1 MELTKRGRM
10 EIQPGEG
17 ERRAQ
22 RGYVTQYDFA
32 ASLIYEGLASGKLRW
47 IGVADRQAG
56 KFDDLVLGYANQ
68 IFAYQVKAS
77 ADPSPFSIRTQL
89 LGAENLLG
97 KIVKAR
103 QSISRSAQAASVEI
117 IYVSDNFP
125 RTDDSI
131 ADLKPPVSS
140 AAYLRAHNAHRL
152 SWALFD
158 WKSSIYGGFV
168 TEVQEATGLDDLDF
182 ETLWRYLSFKTGVE
196 SRQCGLPFPSSDDQ
210 KRIKQIAALLPR
222 LVADQS
228 DQDRWSVHEVLTKLQ
243 WDSPFTL
250 RHSHSFPVDA
260 LYESNQETQLELSEA
275 LHGVKSGYVA
285 LVGPPGSGK
294 STLLAAGIIPS
305 PRARVLRYLAFV
317 PGKGQ
322 GLGRAESFD
331 FLHDL
336 VRQLKLQG
344 FGKEILPGG
353 EIQELRAQ
361 LERLLNE
368 VGERY
373 QVDGLETIIVV
384 DGLDHVSR
392 EERPQRSFLN
402 DFPLPDSIPDGV
414 IFLLGTQRLD
424 LIDLPASVQDQAS
437 EEGRLIQVSPLS
449 PSAVARLA
457 ELAGVSSD
465 VDGPLLYKKTG
476 GHPLAVRYV
485 IDGLQNANG
494 PQARQ
499 KWLQEGPAY
508 GGDVDV
514 FYSRAWHD
522 LENNP
527 DAQRGMA
534 YLALAEGTISP
545 VSLDLIIGA
554 PATDTVW
561 RAANHLLRIDRQR
574 NWSVFHNSFRLF
586 LQTKLS
592 MRHGVPNPDVVMARY
607 LELAD
612 IAAKAESGDGQQWLE
627 LRYRVRAKQFER
639 ALPLATPDRFR
650 EQFFAGRSPE
660 DIRED
665 IALSFLAAKANKSMT
680 AVLSLIFAGHE
691 LDMRMEVVGDD
702 VIDAYIALGFLDRA
716 RGLVDAEPFSMSTGK
731 GFDLVEIL
739 LEVGDIANAKDVFNF
754 LEPLDVLLGQ
764 KEIFESRTK
773 TELEKWAEQAL
784 AFRTTDEF
792 ITSLK
797 RMRVS
802 DRGPHT
808 EDLTAQLEHLKLLAI
823 RGQLMRNPELS
834 PHELATSLDLGS
846 GHDLLINY
854 LALKA
859 AFESGMDD
867 LASERLEICAN
878 AAMANASGLL
888 LQISHTA
895 HQLSRDDIAK
905 KLIESA
911 AIPSLDLGDYH
922 YEDADLR
929 IAEKNVIL
937 ASSLRARFALPA
949 VHGKAPKSALLDIY
963 QQRLENLGSIHGS
976 LLAEPTT
983 GNFPL
988 TEMISLLDFLERAQG
1003 AERFDFERGR
1013 LTRTMDVVLRPL
1025 LEAAHAHSDETFGR
1039 LASEID
1045 DRLNRAAPYLSISSF
1060 RRAFAIEMFQY
1071 EDDAAAAIR
1080 RIAYQPGREDTPQSE
1095 FEEVAK
1101 TISAFLQVGLRS
1113 EAEKLLACVQTEG
1126 LGISRPAKKDGQYI
1140 LWEGFLQKANRA
1152 DPVHR
1157 RDRVLFIARFFS
1169 GLAET
1174 EGRGVAQRAA
1184 STLIREAAMIDA
1196 GTASKVIDI
1205 VEDFNL
1211 STWSDIVENI
1221 ALGAIRTDPTYSE
1234 MAALIFGRLC
1244 IPFDESVSRSTLSEI
1259 LQLAPE
1265 PEFGRIGD
1273 LLAEC
1278 VQTDAPL
1285 DSRILAL
1292 ETIVDSIKRRG
1303 CEADA
1308 SGLVRWRAELP
1319 PPKSGNSPEDPFFLA
1334 RSLEDIANLL
1344 DQYRGKSDAYGARS
1358 AFLRVLEWVDF
1369 EAANALFIKETD
1381 LNSDER
1387 VIEAM
1392 ARQSWAEGKP
1402 DEAKLLLGSLL
1413 KIADEK
1419 GSWGGGWR
1427 SQAKLQYHRLARDL
1441 GMEDASMAFEALV
1454 DDLAAGKESY
1464 EYILPD
1470 LHEILDVVVS
1480 TIDWESAWDVLA
1492 KHLSQFREFERGIE
1506 VIAPVSTEATIEG
1519 TVADLIR
1526 RGIGTTAISLVNL
1539 ARAAAIEMSSVTH
1552 GRLVLQVLLPDL
1564 LSRGEEF
1571 AVEAAQIIWESR
1583 NSEGLKPFLQS
1594 LFPQMLDMKDIAI
1607 RSVAE
1612 RLCETWD
1619 LPSPLKH
1626 QELPAIYSV
1635 ILPNTERYASF
1646 DAPSGVSAFSAGLF
1660 AEDALTWTWI
1670 LGRQLRLASRASELE
1685 LANIRYRVA
1694 EIMRRMGGESK
1705 FGPEAVKSQ
1714 FARMRRLSLHATY
1727 TKLMSQTALQAFR
1740 EAVGELYA
1748 ADAID
1753 PDAIPLLEAYSGAY
1767 SPVIPTRF
1775 PVPRPQNF
1783 HAARMP
1789 EIFGRQEGVWIDD
1802 VAEDLVPPT
1811 IADGIVLAA
1820 VLIHERGFRE
1830 EKWVAGQYYGP
1841 KVKRQEDELFV
1852 QLQRIPGLLVT
1863 DRPNYSFSKP
1873 CPGFVAHILPTVAG
1887 FEVCPLS
1894 LCPLGAAALSLLQSP
1909 EDVFT
1914 YTDALGAK
1922 SAWVLYW
1929 RDGGI
1934 AARET
1939 DSGIHRHGFAL
1950 VIENKYGNQLRQ
1962 LLPTEYEMLAWR
1974 RHQKAGE
1981 DVDFKMARREIPSPA
1996 G

>member
-1 MELTKRGRM
+1 M